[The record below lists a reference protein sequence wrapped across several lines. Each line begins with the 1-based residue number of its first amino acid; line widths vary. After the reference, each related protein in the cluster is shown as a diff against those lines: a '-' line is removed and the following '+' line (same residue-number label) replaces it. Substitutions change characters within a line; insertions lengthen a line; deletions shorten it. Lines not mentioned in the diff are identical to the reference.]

1 VSATLMGPYTITYVH
16 AEDAPQPRSFPY
28 GY

>member
-1 VSATLMGPYTITYVH
+1 MGPYTITYVR